1 MKDLLLRNWHLKLI
15 SLGLATVL
23 WAEVARTPTSEIV
36 LPVFLELENIPAQ
49 TEVFGDLPD
58 SVQIRLR
65 GPSSLLRTLS
75 QQNVSFSID
84 MKDATLGEEKVVA
97 LTPDLVHAPFGVDV
111 VRVNPSSVR
120 LTVEQTAAR
129 DVKVVPVL
137 SGAPAQGFEIESTVI
152 HPETVQV
159 EGPVSHIRD
168 METIKTSRLNVDGRK
183 EAFHEVVELDWSD
196 PTVQPKPGTVTVEV
210 RIRPRSK

>member
-23 WAEVARTPTSEIV
+23 WAEVARTPTAEIV

-49 TEVFGDLPD
+49 TEVFGDIPD

-84 MKDATLGEEKVVA
+84 MREAAMGVERVVA

-111 VRVNPSSVR
+111 VRVNPASVR

-129 DVKVVPVL
+129 DVKVVPTL
-137 SGAPAQGFEIESTVI
+137 SGMPAQGFEIEKTMVS
-152 HPETVQV
+152 PEAVQV
-159 EGPVSHIRD
+159 EGPMSHVRD
-168 METIKTSRLNVDGRK
+168 LETIKTTPINLDGRK
-183 EAFHEVVELDWSD
+183 EVFREVVELDWSD
-196 PTVQPKPGTVTVEV
+196 ATVHPKPGTVTVEV

>member
-15 SLGLATVL
+15 SLGLATAL

-36 LPVFLELENIPAQ
+36 LPVFLELENIPTQ
-49 TEVFGDLPD
+49 SEVFGDIPD

-84 MKDATLGEEKVVA
+84 MKDAAMGEEKVVA
-97 LTPDLVHAPFGVDV
+97 LTPDLVHAPFGVEV

-120 LTVEQTAAR
+120 LTVEQTAAQ
-129 DVKVVPVL
+129 DVKVVAAL
-137 SGAPAQGFEIESTVI
+137 SGTPAQGFEIEETLIS
-152 HPETVQV
+152 PEVVQV
-159 EGPVSHIRD
+159 EGPMSHVRD
-168 METIKTSRLNVDGRK
+168 MQTIKTTPVNLDGRK
-183 EAFHEVVELDWSD
+183 DVFREVVELDSPD
-196 PTVQPKPGTVTVEV
+196 SNVRPKPGTVTVEV

>member
-23 WAEVARTPTSEIV
+23 WAEVARTPTAEIV

-49 TEVFGDLPD
+49 TEVFGDIPD

-75 QQNVSFSID
+75 QQNVNFSID
-84 MKDATLGEEKVVA
+84 LKNAEMGVERVVA

-111 VRVNPSSVR
+111 VRVNPPSVR
-120 LTVEQTAAR
+120 LTVEQSTER
-129 DVKVVPVL
+129 EIKVAPAL
-137 SGAPAQGFEIESTVI
+137 TGAPAQGFEIEGTTVS
-152 HPETVQV
+152 PETVLV
-159 EGPVSHIRD
+159 EGPVSHVRD
-168 METIKTSRLNVDGRK
+168 MENIKTIPINLEGRN
-183 EAFHEVVELDWSD
+183 ERFRQLVELDLAD
-196 PTVQPKPGTVTVEV
+196 TNVHPKPETVTVEV